1 MDIDRLITHIADD
14 LGIEPPAWKLVPR
27 LNTDTQIGAVD
38 PDTLTLYIK
47 RGLADPDAAFT
58 AAHELRHLWQ
68 IKNGYRATEHTA
80 AGSTD
85 TASYNEQ
92 EAEIDAHA
100 YAASFMRRTFGI
112 MPLFNGLPEDIKQ
125 QIITRSREIDNTL

>member
-1 MDIDRLITHIADD
+1 M
-14 LGIEPPAWKLVPR
+14 
-27 LNTDTQIGAVD
+27 LNTDTQMGALD

-47 RGLADPDAAFT
+47 RGLSDPDTAFV

-68 IKNGYRATEHTA
+68 IKHGYRATEHTA
-80 AGSTD
+80 AGSTG

-112 MPLFNGLPEDIKQ
+112 APLFNGLPDDIKQ
-125 QIITRSREIDNTL
+125 KIIARSKEIEQEA